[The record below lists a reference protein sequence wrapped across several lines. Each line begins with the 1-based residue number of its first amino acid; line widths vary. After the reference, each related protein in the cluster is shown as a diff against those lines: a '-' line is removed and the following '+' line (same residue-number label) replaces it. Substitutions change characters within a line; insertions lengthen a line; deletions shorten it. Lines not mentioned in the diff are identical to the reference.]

1 MAEPSFSTC
10 RRASGGRS
18 KPSSRHSESAYAP
31 RRSGRFSCTGQ
42 EAMREAAA
50 IALAF
55 RQSRSAAPGPHEI
68 GAQTVMDGASI
79 SRPGHHDTDSPLL
92 VIQHDRRAAD
102 FTHAQLQRA
111 ARVLIIEGHALQA
124 ARTGNGEVA
133 VLEEH
138 NVGRRLPGDALADRT
153 MTGVIIDRISIGMRL
168 MMRASTGVLVCH
180 ELSPAT
186 VIRKRNRA

>member
-1 MAEPSFSTC
+1 
-10 RRASGGRS
+10 
-18 KPSSRHSESAYAP
+18 
-31 RRSGRFSCTGQ
+31 
-42 EAMREAAA
+42 
-50 IALAF
+50 
-55 RQSRSAAPGPHEI
+55 
-68 GAQTVMDGASI
+68 MDGASI
-79 SRPGHHDTDSPLL
+79 SRPGHTGRGVVESVVGRGQPLRVIAHQVGHHDTDSPLL

-168 MMRASTGVLVCH
+168 MMRASTGVLGCY

-186 VIRKRNRA
+186 VIRKRNLA